1 MLRTVQCDLCD
12 DCSITWATKEC
23 FHEAQDPG
31 SRVYSAACRRL
42 GVAVGGR
49 QDSLRVEVDNFD
61 RSLCDKDTPI
71 KEQQFVTQL
80 VDGKLLTERI
90 VQGTSKRLVGTTLRE
105 LEREGASATTV
116 AEEQAADAEREKLAG
131 NQAFQKR
138 EYGQAAVH
146 YTVALERPAFA
157 SGRPRAVVLANRSAC
172 FLKLGDHGRALEDAA
187 AAAGFDDTY
196 AKAHFRR
203 GLALHALGRYREA
216 LPELSS
222 GGGGKPDFDRP
233 QRIHT

>member
-1 MLRTVQCDLCD
+1 MR
-12 DCSITWATKEC
+12 
-23 FHEAQDPG
+23 
-31 SRVYSAACRRL
+31 
-42 GVAVGGR
+42 
-49 QDSLRVEVDNFD
+49 
-61 RSLCDKDTPI
+61 TPI

-187 AAAGFDDTY
+187 AAAGFDDTC

-203 GLALHALGRYREA
+203 GLALHALGRAYQA
-216 LPELSS
+216 GAAEL
-222 GGGGKPDFDRP
+222 GKARDLEPKNAQVADAIRFAEMRLS
-233 QRIHT
+233 RGRNYTGVVT